1 MSDAEFAEMKRRA
14 EEAALQLEEERSA
27 RRAAERRVQE
37 AALQLEVER
46 SARLAAEQARRT
58 AERRM
63 ENEMEARLA
72 AERLNTFNT
81 LCFMG
86 TLTLRARN
94 IRSRINATFDA
105 STLFP

>member
-46 SARLAAEQARRT
+46 SARRT